1 LLKGTL
7 RLYPPKVKFQGEA
20 VPDSRMHDI
29 EAAFTE
35 VMAAY
40 RFITTDKI
48 LDKTYQLHE
57 IHTTYRSIILLGV
70 KQESANHPS

>member
-1 LLKGTL
+1 
-7 RLYPPKVKFQGEA
+7 
-20 VPDSRMHDI
+20 MHDI